1 MNERNDVNSISQ
13 QTLRRLPFYL
23 NYLQGRLRDGEATIS
38 AAAIARALGL
48 NEVQVRKDLALISSS
63 AGRPKTGY
71 QLEGLVG
78 DIESFLGYKNI
89 DEAILV
95 GAGHLGRALLSYQG
109 FANYGLNIVAA
120 FDSDPELEGKE
131 LYGKTVFPVYK
142 LIDLTRRL
150 KVRIGIITVPADQ
163 AQQICNMLVEAGVL
177 AIWNFA
183 PVRLIVPESIMVQNE
198 NMAASLAM
206 LSRHLNERFAEEP
219 LA

>member
-1 MNERNDVNSISQ
+1 MNERNDLNGISQ

-23 NYLQGRLRDGEATIS
+23 SYLQGRLSGGETTIS

-48 NEVQVRKDLALISSS
+48 NEVQVRKDLALISTS

-71 QLEGLVG
+71 QLEGLVS

-95 GAGHLGRALLSYQG
+95 GAGQLGRALLSYQG
-109 FANYGLNIVAA
+109 FSKYGLNIVAA
-120 FDSDPELEGKE
+120 FDNDPQLEGRE
-131 LYGKTVFPVYK
+131 LHGKTVFPLYK

-163 AQQICNMLVEAGVL
+163 AQQICDMLVEAGVL

-183 PVRLIVPESIMVQNE
+183 PVKLIVPGSIMVQNE

-206 LSRHLNERFAEEP
+206 LSRHLNERFTE
-219 LA
+219 